1 MAIVFF
7 NFWGPSILLSIM
19 ALLAYIFS
27 FSIPLPVVVQ
37 LLSRV
42 RLFVSPWTAAHW
54 ASLSLSV
61 SQSLP
66 KFMSVELVMLS
77 NHLVLMY
84 LMYPCPQ
91 IPMPVLVFFWDGFHT
106 RYEVMSLYGFSF
118 VFPWQWLI
126 LSAFH
131 VPISLFLYLL
141 WRIFCLGPLFVFNW
155 GICFLHE
162 GVGNPYIF

>member
-19 ALLAYIFS
+19 VLLAYIFS
-27 FSIPLPVVVQ
+27 FSIPMPVVVVQ

-66 KFMSVELVMLS
+66 KFMSVELVMLY

-91 IPMPVLVFFWDGFHT
+91 VPMPVLVFFLKWLSYQVWGD
-106 RYEVMSLYGFSF
+106 VSLWFFLCISMTVIDIKCLSYTYQPIFVSSLENFLFRSF
-118 VFPWQWLI
+118 
-126 LSAFH
+126 A
-131 VPISLFLYLL
+131 
-141 WRIFCLGPLFVFNW
+141 
-155 GICFLHE
+155 CF
-162 GVGNPYIF
+162 